1 MEICNTRRSECDGS
15 GWRGWYREHAARLLV
30 YARQWL
36 PERADAEDAVQA
48 GFVKFWK
55 NRPDAS
61 DADTPLL
68 YSAVRCAALDLLK
81 RNARRARREER
92 AALEVDGV
100 WWDADTLARQ
110 ECAGDIR
117 RAIERLPESQR
128 EVIVLRVWAELGFA
142 EIAAALGDNINTI
155 SARYRYALANLKKI
169 ITEQSH
175 ERIGT

>member
-1 MEICNTRRSECDGS
+1 MEIFNSSRFESDGS
-15 GWRGWYREHAARLLV
+15 GWRRWYREHAARLLV
-30 YARQWL
+30 YVRQWL

-55 NRPDAS
+55 NRPHAS

-81 RNARRARREER
+81 RNARRTRREER

-100 WWDADTLARQ
+100 WWDADTLARR
-110 ECAGDIR
+110 ECAGEVR
-117 RAIERLPESQR
+117 RAIERLPEAQR
-128 EVIVLRVWAELGFA
+128 EVIMLRVWAELGFA
-142 EIAAALGDNINTI
+142 EIAAVLGGNINTI
-155 SARYRYALANLKKI
+155 SARYRYALANLKRI
-169 ITEQSH
+169 ITEQRH